1 MKNDPQNVENRIRAI
16 NEILT
21 FEIKLINGF
30 RATISLSKKN
40 SMFTKVLI
48 ADDIDFNDLGAAQ
61 VLKELNVEE
70 VQYAKYC
77 DEALLKI
84 KKAAQDN
91 QPFQLLISDLSYK
104 ADCNINQLNSGE
116 ELIQAVRA
124 IYPEIKIII
133 FSIEDRT
140 HRIKMLFDELN
151 INGYVLKGRNTMY
164 ELKIAISKAYNNQS
178 ENISANLL
186 HLLQDKT
193 TSEINNYDILLI
205 KNLSEGISQE
215 SMETV
220 LKDEGITPNS
230 KSSIEKH
237 INKLKIYFK
246 ANNTVH
252 LVAIAKDLGII

>member
-1 MKNDPQNVENRIRAI
+1 
-16 NEILT
+16 
-21 FEIKLINGF
+21 
-30 RATISLSKKN
+30 
-40 SMFTKVLI
+40 MFTKVLI

-61 VLKELNVEE
+61 ILKELKVEE

-84 KKAAQDN
+84 KKAALDN
-91 QPFQLLISDLSYK
+91 EPYQLLISDLSFK
-104 ADCNINQLNSGE
+104 ADHNENQLNSGE

-124 IYPEIKIII
+124 IYPEIKIIV
-133 FSIEDRT
+133 FSIEDRF
-140 HRIKMLFDELN
+140 HRIKLLFDELQ

-164 ELKIAISKAYNNQS
+164 DLKIAIQKAYNNQT
-178 ENISANLL
+178 ENISAELQ
-186 HLLQDKT
+186 HLFQDKT

-205 KNLSEGISQE
+205 KNLSIGISQE

-220 LKDEGITPNS
+220 FKEGGITPNS

-252 LVAIAKDLGII
+252 LVSIAKDLGII